1 MLRDLSD
8 AYIADPNVEF
18 PTGKLVIA
26 RVLKVDY
33 VKGFVQLSLKSS
45 QLRADVSNPLSAFAV
60 DQIVNGTVRRV
71 TDFGVFVE
79 LQNSTIVGLARKAF
93 CFETSNSSQKLDS
106 VFQLGD
112 IVKARILSISPETG
126 KMALDLRQ
134 STFSDQRLPLKTSDE
149 TDETDERKSDS
160 VLLGD
165 NNNDDQDEYEEL
177 NELPNSNTESTREL
191 FGNAQVFFQ
200 ILIEL

>member
-1 MLRDLSD
+1 M
-8 AYIADPNVEF
+8 
-18 PTGKLVIA
+18 A

-45 QLRADVSNPLSAFAV
+45 QIRTDATNPLSAFSV

-93 CFETSNSSQKLDS
+93 CFEASNNSQKLDA

-112 IVKARILSISPETG
+112 VVKARILSISPETG
-126 KMALDLRQ
+126 KLALDLRQ
-134 STFSDQRLPLKTSDE
+134 STFSNVTQSLPAEISEEEPTAMDV
-149 TDETDERKSDS
+149 SDS
-160 VLLGD
+160 
-165 NNNDDQDEYEEL
+165 EEEFEEL
-177 NELPNSNTESTREL
+177 TNSKTIPAPELRSESVRYINGTAKL
-191 FGNAQVFFQ
+191 FFLSCLF
-200 ILIEL
+200 